1 MPLILG
7 EYALSK
13 INGPS
18 SICVLRSK
26 VDTVGY
32 DNTLILFGDYHANKV
47 YDPISTCATCESNFN
62 LDFIEKLNIFAKN
75 HTTEFYLENWFKYHS
90 SIEHPTT
97 KQQIRDKRLFLLDPD
112 NKELLQDIKRR
123 SYKHEVFQREN
134 SMIEFDKL
142 YQGCFYKKLKDDET
156 LCPYKNIIWQY
167 TDVRQTPVTSRIQSQ
182 FENVLEKGKIDFC
195 FFVNV
200 LYIKKHEIYKL
211 RDNKDED
218 ISNKSE
224 KLKLIDNYIDNPNFY
239 YKDTFSP
246 INERKITNED
256 MTAIIEQI
264 TDAGIDII
272 QFLTMLYYSF
282 TNHKLYIQFLF
293 TSTTIMKQYSKL
305 NSHDLVP
312 FEKLFKFILNSKY
325 FNYNFNNII
334 TLIELF
340 MRFITQG
347 VNNTNK
353 IKGKINKHKYLRMI
367 NELDI
372 TYDEVSH
379 LDTYFT
385 ALSSINLDF
394 YFILRMNRFHINNKL
409 MCLYIGQFHTNTI
422 KHYLTEIV
430 KTYDIIYYYL
440 DNRHNATWSDTRV
453 IIPDDIIIDLNE
465 MILPN
470 NTASK
475 QQSNPSSIRSLKP
488 KTKQSKTKQSK
499 TKQSKTKKIR
509 PKTAW
514 TILVPL
520 KKNRK
525 TRKTI

>member
-1 MPLILG
+1 
-7 EYALSK
+7 
-13 INGPS
+13 
-18 SICVLRSK
+18 
-26 VDTVGY
+26 
-32 DNTLILFGDYHANKV
+32 
-47 YDPISTCATCESNFN
+47 
-62 LDFIEKLNIFAKN
+62 
-75 HTTEFYLENWFKYHS
+75 
-90 SIEHPTT
+90 
-97 KQQIRDKRLFLLDPD
+97 
-112 NKELLQDIKRR
+112 
-123 SYKHEVFQREN
+123 
-134 SMIEFDKL
+134 
-142 YQGCFYKKLKDDET
+142 
-156 LCPYKNIIWQY
+156 
-167 TDVRQTPVTSRIQSQ
+167 
-182 FENVLEKGKIDFC
+182 
-195 FFVNV
+195 
-200 LYIKKHEIYKL
+200 
-211 RDNKDED
+211 
-218 ISNKSE
+218 
-224 KLKLIDNYIDNPNFY
+224 
-239 YKDTFSP
+239 
-246 INERKITNED
+246 
-256 MTAIIEQI
+256 
-264 TDAGIDII
+264 
-272 QFLTMLYYSF
+272 
-282 TNHKLYIQFLF
+282 
-293 TSTTIMKQYSKL
+293 
-305 NSHDLVP
+305 
-312 FEKLFKFILNSKY
+312 
-325 FNYNFNNII
+325 
-334 TLIELF
+334 

-430 KTYDIIYYYL
+430 KTYDIIYDYL

-488 KTKQSKTKQSK
+488 KTKQSKTKK
-499 TKQSKTKKIR
+499 SKTKKIR
-509 PKTAW
+509 PKTAS